1 MINLIVAVDKSNSIG
16 WSNGSLP
23 WKIPLDMARF
33 KHLTMGH
40 DVIMGWNTF
49 VSLGNPEG
57 LPGRRN
63 LVLTRK
69 PFEVLAPFWGI
80 DPNTVTTRA
89 VKWKHLPVQIYNGI
103 EAVLEHQMA
112 IGIEPKDLWL
122 IGGAQIYEQAI
133 KFELVDKIFLT
144 QVHTDSKA
152 DVKFTPSLY
161 DYEQFIKEQDAVGVK
176 WVVDSVETPIV
187 LVGTAVTFVTL
198 SKVK

>member
-23 WKIPLDMARF
+23 WKVPLDMARF

-49 VSLGNPEG
+49 RSLGRPDG

-63 LVLTRK
+63 LILTKK
-69 PFEVLAPFWGI
+69 PFETLAPFWGI
-80 DPNTVTTRA
+80 DPNVITTRPA
-89 VKWKHLPVQIYNGI
+89 KWKHLPVQVYDSI
-103 EAVLEHQMA
+103 EAIPAHQMA
-112 IGIEPKDLWL
+112 IGFEPKKLWI

-133 KFELVDKIFLT
+133 NYKLVDKIYLT

-152 DVKFTPSLY
+152 DVKFSPSLY
-161 DYEQFIKEQDAVGVK
+161 DYKNFILEQEAQGVK
-176 WVVDSVETPIV
+176 WEVESIDTPIM
-187 LVGTAVTFVTL
+187 LVTPTVTFVTL
-198 SKVK
+198 TKVN